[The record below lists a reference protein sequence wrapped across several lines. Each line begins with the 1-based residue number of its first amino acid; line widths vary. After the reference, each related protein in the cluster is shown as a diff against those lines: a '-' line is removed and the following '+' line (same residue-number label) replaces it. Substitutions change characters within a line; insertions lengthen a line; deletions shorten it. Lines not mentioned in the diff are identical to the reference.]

1 MTHDTRAADDGTV
14 KLGLL
19 METAHTHQELIDGSL
34 KRLQAHTQ
42 GLDEVLRDE
51 IRRAFIAEF
60 GELIDESARATDAL
74 RSLGRAVTVRSA
86 WRGALIGAL
95 PGIAA
100 TLLLSWWLP
109 NPKQIA
115 ALRIEQQRLSAA
127 IAALSDSGARMEL
140 RRCGERSRLCVR
152 IDRRAPA
159 YGERADYLVV
169 LGY

>member
-1 MTHDTRAADDGTV
+1 MTPDTLAADDDSV
-14 KLGLL
+14 RLGLL

-60 GELIDESARATDAL
+60 GHLIEESARTADAL
-74 RSLGRAVTVRSA
+74 RSLGRAVTVKAA

-95 PGIAA
+95 PCIAA

-109 NPKQIA
+109 SPNQIGT
-115 ALRIEQQRLSAA
+115 LRIEQQRLSAS
-127 IAALSDSGARMEL
+127 IAALADSGARMDL

>member
-1 MTHDTRAADDGTV
+1 MTHDTRAVDDGTV

-19 METAHTHQELIDGSL
+19 METAYTHQELIEGSL

-42 GLDEVLRDE
+42 GLDDVLRDE

-60 GELIDESARATDAL
+60 GELIDESARAADAL
-74 RSLGRAVTVRSA
+74 RSLGRAFTVKAA

-109 NPKQIA
+109 NQNQIA

-127 IAALSDSGARMEL
+127 IAVLSDSGARMDL

-159 YGERADYLVV
+159 YGARADYLVV
-169 LGY
+169 QGY